1 VKKAPKD
8 KKKVKKEEADVQQEK
23 KTKKPVKKK
32 KNKDT
37 VDHDETKK
45 NRSKS
50 KKKSDDKKPT
60 AVEHAAVLDGTESS
74 VIVTTLDYEEE
85 ENVKGEIEVFD
96 YHELEEALGG
106 PVKLHDLPSIQFAPE
121 TKKKK
126 SKLIMQKSRSA
137 PSESIAKNPSAKNG
151 KYSAVPPPQSLMSSG
166 KPVKSQKMHTHDH
179 QEKKKKQDKEHVH
192 ESESVKPSATKKKTR
207 KIKAEEVEFKV
218 STPSVKLPAKK
229 EKGVSTD
236 QKPRSTKSSGFTKRQ
251 LGEDVKPVVL
261 AKKEGKGMTKNLNEE
276 QKKELLTVD
285 YCHPYDVLYG
295 RKSRMRFERYLDPKI
310 CEKRAKEKETN
321 LYKGILRINK
331 RNRTDAYVTT
341 DKLESD
347 IFIFGLRDRNRALE
361 GDTVF
366 VELVNVDAVWA
377 KKKDGM
383 ARKKD
388 EGDSAIVDE
397 KSKPKYAGKVVCV
410 QSVRKD
416 RLFSGTISIQRAS
429 NGTSAVAN
437 DNAAEEETD
446 IEAVNELADDDEG
459 QETVEGSRSSNSDK
473 EIELK
478 KGNDHVRV
486 VWFKPLDKRAPLIM
500 IPIKHA
506 PYDILDNE
514 AKYANL
520 IVVVKITRW
529 PIDSLNPI
537 GAFVRELGHIG
548 NIPAET
554 EAILADNGISELP
567 FSKKALSGLPP
578 TPWSIEQSEID
589 KRRDLRTTRIFTI
602 DPATAKGKKEYMKR
616 KTVD

>member
-1 VKKAPKD
+1 MKKVVKD

-32 KNKDT
+32 KNRDT
-37 VDHDETKK
+37 VDPAETKK
-45 NRSKS
+45 NRSKP

-60 AVEHAAVLDGTESS
+60 AVEHAAVLDGAESS
-74 VIVTTLDYEEE
+74 VIVTTLDYEEDVE
-85 ENVKGEIEVFD
+85 GEVEVFD

-126 SKLIMQKSRSA
+126 SKPIMQKSRSA

-151 KYSAVPPPQSLMSSG
+151 KYSAVPPPQSLLSSE
-166 KPVKSQKMHTHDH
+166 KPVKSQKVHTHDH
-179 QEKKKKQDKEHVH
+179 QEKKKKRDKEH
-192 ESESVKPSATKKKTR
+192 ESESVKPTATKKKTR

-218 STPSVKLPAKK
+218 SAPSVKLPAKK
-229 EKGVSTD
+229 EKGTSTD

-261 AKKEGKGMTKNLNEE
+261 AKKEGKDMTKNLNEE

-366 VELVNVDAVWA
+366 VELVDVDTVWA

-383 ARKKD
+383 TRKKD
-388 EGDSAIVDE
+388 ESDSVIVDE

-429 NGTSAVAN
+429 NGINAVAN
-437 DNAAEEETD
+437 GNAAEEETD
-446 IEAVNELADDDEG
+446 IEAVNELVDDDEG
-459 QETVEGSRSSNSDK
+459 QETVEGSRSSSSDK
-473 EIELK
+473 EIEPK
-478 KGNDHVRV
+478 KDNHHVRV

-500 IPIKHA
+500 IPVKNA

-514 AKYANL
+514 AKYTNL

-602 DPATAKGKKEYMKR
+602 DPATAKGKKDYI
-616 KTVD
+616 